1 MTSFHE
7 IRFPLD
13 ISTQARGGPERVTE
27 IVVTS
32 SGREQRNARRAHAR
46 RRYEAGYG
54 VKSAN
59 ALSQVMGFFEERRG
73 RLYGFRWRDRSD
85 YKSCAPTQEVSPFD
99 QIIGMGDG
107 ATRSFPLIKT
117 YGQDF
122 APYQRAIVKPVVGS
136 VRVAVASVEWD
147 KSTFDVDSTN
157 GLVTFR
163 VSHVPPQGAVVTA
176 GFLFDVPVRFDTDYL
191 EIDYAAF
198 GTGGIPKI
206 PLIEILL

>member
-32 SGREQRNARRAHAR
+32 SGREQRNTRRAHAR

-59 ALSQVMGFFEERRG
+59 ALSQVMAFFEERRG

-85 YKSCAPTQEVSPFD
+85 YKSCAPTQDVSPLD
-99 QIIGMGDG
+99 QVIGTGDG
-107 ATRSFPLIKT
+107 AMRSFQLIKT

-122 APYQRAIVKPVVGS
+122 APYQRAILKPVVGS
-136 VRVAVASVEWD
+136 VRVAVAGVEWD
-147 KSTFDVDSTN
+147 KSTFDVD
-157 GLVTFR
+157 
-163 VSHVPPQGAVVTA
+163 
-176 GFLFDVPVRFDTDYL
+176 
-191 EIDYAAF
+191 
-198 GTGGIPKI
+198 
-206 PLIEILL
+206 

>member
-13 ISTQARGGPERVTE
+13 ISTQARGGPERLTE

-122 APYQRAIVKPVVGS
+122 APYQRAIVKPVAGS
-136 VRVAVASVEWD
+136 VRVAVAGVEWD

-163 VSHVPPQGAVVTA
+163 VGHVPPQGAAVMVV
-176 GFLFDVPVRFDTDYL
+176 FLFDVPVRCDTDYL